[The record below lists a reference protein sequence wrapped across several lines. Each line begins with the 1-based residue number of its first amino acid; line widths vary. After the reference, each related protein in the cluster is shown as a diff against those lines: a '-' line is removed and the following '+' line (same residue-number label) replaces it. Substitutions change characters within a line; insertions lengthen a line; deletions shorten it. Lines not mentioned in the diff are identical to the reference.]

1 MLLSASN
8 FVEICYRS
16 NRKLIKTL
24 KVERVTCEKKNHLL
38 FWTNAWKTYCSY
50 IIYLMN
56 ETYLVTDIMHPVV
69 QKKIKDMKKNIKHDL
84 CSPKEQIFR
93 Q

>member
-1 MLLSASN
+1 MPGKQQDFML
-8 FVEICYRS
+8 Y
-16 NRKLIKTL
+16 LI
-24 KVERVTCEKKNHLL
+24 
-38 FWTNAWKTYCSY
+38 YCLY

-56 ETYLVTDIMHPVV
+56 ETYLVTDIMHLVV
-69 QKKIKDMKKNIKHDL
+69 QKKIKEVKKNIKHDP